1 MATFKELSEK
11 IEILQKEAAQAR
23 RSEIVHAIADIKE
36 KMKEYGITL
45 ADLGSAAVKKTSKVK
60 EPVAPKFRD
69 SVSGT
74 TWSGR
79 GKPPR
84 WIIGKDRNAYLIK

>member
-11 IEILQKEAAQAR
+11 IEILQKEAEQAR
-23 RSEIVHAIADIKE
+23 QNEIAHAKADIKA
-36 KMKEYGITL
+36 KMKEYGITI
-45 ADLGSAAVKKTSKVK
+45 ADLGLSGNKNPAKVK
-60 EPVAPKFRD
+60 GTVAAKFRD
-69 SVSGT
+69 SVSGA

-84 WIIGKDRNAYLIK
+84 WIAGKDRNGFLIK